1 MVFNIRRKI
10 ALCAHCALVQAAL
23 ANRDQ
28 RSVPELFASQKP
40 SQKRKASD
48 ALPPSSEVPLPKRVS
63 RVTKLGKAQEA
74 VGADQRLLSHLI
86 RTRKDL
92 SSEETSNSEASS
104 PSLGD
109 LASSSKASSAS
120 EMPETTILRRSGRIS
135 KPPQRSGVVVQLQS
149 SSDEEMSVDDVGSQL
164 TSDAATSRL
173 GDEEPDLAGTQ
184 DGPSSGSQPDAD
196 DPQPEYLFSKG
207 FKTT

>member
-1 MVFNIRRKI
+1 M
-10 ALCAHCALVQAAL
+10 
-23 ANRDQ
+23 
-28 RSVPELFASQKP
+28 
-40 SQKRKASD
+40 
-48 ALPPSSEVPLPKRVS
+48 
-63 RVTKLGKAQEA
+63 
-74 VGADQRLLSHLI
+74 LSHLI

-92 SSEETSNSEASS
+92 SSEAASNSEASS

-120 EMPETTILRRSGRIS
+120 KMPETRTSLRRSGRIP
-135 KPPQRSGVVVQLQS
+135 KPVQRSGVVPLLS

-184 DGPSSGSQPDAD
+184 DGPSSGSQPDVD
-196 DPQPEYLFSKG
+196 DPQPEYLFRQG
-207 FKTT
+207 FTTTREEVLGDITNKEHS